1 MKVKGMATS
10 ATQRNIDEQLGI
22 NRERWLHVPTRR
34 RYMLTL
40 EVAGACYLEGLDMRT
55 VEVSRQ
61 TLDNNEVWERIP

>member
-1 MKVKGMATS
+1 MKGMAAS
-10 ATQRNIDEQLGI
+10 ATQRRIESQLGI

-34 RYMLTL
+34 RYVLTL

-61 TLDNNEVWERIP
+61 TLDDNEVWERIP

>member
-1 MKVKGMATS
+1 MATS

>member
-1 MKVKGMATS
+1 MKGMAAS
-10 ATQRNIDEQLGI
+10 ATQRRIESQLDI
-22 NRERWLHVPTRR
+22 TRERWLHVPTRR
-34 RYMLTL
+34 RYVLTL